1 MQSLGRRFRRHL
13 EGRWQ
18 RGLCIILP
26 CIFMPYGKNV
36 VTLQN
41 GVSCPLATDGD
52 SLPGLPYYSLKT
64 KTRNM
69 NIEQQLTADV
79 RAAIKALYGQEVPDN
94 LLQLQ
99 KTKREF
105 EGHLTLVTFP
115 LLRISRKKP
124 EETAQEIGQYL
135 QENSDAVAAFNVVK
149 GFLNLVVAPQ
159 KWVELLEVI
168 DADDHYGFVKPTEA
182 SPLVMIEYSSPNTN
196 KPLHL
201 GHVRNNLLG
210 WSLSQIM
217 EANGNRVVKTNIVND
232 RGIHICKSMLA
243 WLKYGN
249 GETPQSSGK
258 KGDHLIGDYYVAFDK
273 HYREQVKE
281 LKAKFIAEGIAEEEA
296 ETRAKNEAP
305 LIVEAH
311 EMLVKWEQGD
321 KEVRDLWRKMNSW
334 VYEGFDETYKALGV
348 GFDKIYYESDTYLEG
363 KEKVDEGLKKGIFYR
378 RPDGSVWADLTK
390 EGLDE
395 KLLLRAD
402 GTSVYMTQDI
412 GTAKLRF
419 QDYPIDKMIYVVGN
433 EQNYHFQVLSILL
446 DKLGF
451 EWGKSLVHFS
461 YGMVELPNGKMKSRE
476 GTVVDADELVAEMV
490 RQARKTADESGK
502 FADMPEEE
510 KAQVARIVGMGAL
523 KYFLLKVDARKNML
537 FNPEESIDFN
547 GNTGPFIQY
556 TYARIRSILRKAA
569 EAGIEVPAQL
579 PTDVELSVKEEALV
593 QHVADF
599 ANVVRQAGQEY
610 SPSSVAA
617 YCYDLVKEYNQFYHD
632 FSILREEDAKKRAF
646 RLVLSKNV
654 AKVVRLG
661 MSLLGIEMP
670 ERM

>member
-1 MQSLGRRFRRHL
+1 
-13 EGRWQ
+13 
-18 RGLCIILP
+18 
-26 CIFMPYGKNV
+26 
-36 VTLQN
+36 
-41 GVSCPLATDGD
+41 
-52 SLPGLPYYSLKT
+52 
-64 KTRNM
+64 M

-249 GETPQSSGK
+249 GVTPQSSGK

-321 KEVRDLWRKMNSW
+321 KEVRDLWRKMNAW

-490 RQARKTADESGK
+490 RQARETADESGK

-579 PTDVELSVKEEALV
+579 PTDVELSAKEEALV

-632 FSILREEDAKKRAF
+632 FSILREEDAKKKAF